1 MNSAQR
7 PWPAVEIELV
17 PIGTLLPFARN
28 ARTHSP
34 TQIERIAGLM
44 RRFGITNPIL
54 RDEDGTVIAGHARLA
69 AAVLNRSQGDE
80 QFARLPVMT
89 ARGWSDDEKH
99 AYVIADN
106 QVALLAGWDFGLL
119 AEELAALSSTGF
131 DLGLLGFG
139 AADLRRLTGLWAG
152 LTDPDALSAP
162 VGPSVAQQG
171 DLWLL
176 GSHRVL
182 CGSATDA
189 AAVGRLFGKDRPTL
203 MATDPPYGVVYDPS
217 WRNTAGVSAS
227 ARTGRVQNDDR
238 ADWREAWAL
247 FPGDT
252 AYIWHAGK
260 FAAQVQQSLE
270 AVGFEIRAQII
281 WRKSHFAIGRGHY
294 HWQHEPCWYAVRKG
308 GKSTWTGDR
317 KQSTVWDIEGVKTA
331 KGTGI
336 ETADDASVH
345 GTQKPVEC
353 MRRPIENNSK
363 TGDIVY
369 DPFLGSGTTVIA
381 AEQCGRICYGLEIDP
396 TYVDVIVRR
405 WQNFTGGTA
414 TLSGSQSTFA
424 QVEIERTQIADGYK
438 GTTTEADGTESVGRQ
453 QR

>member
-1 MNSAQR
+1 MDSAQR
-7 PWPAVEIELV
+7 TWPAAAVEMV
-17 PIGTLLPFARN
+17 PIETLLPFARN

-34 TQIERIAGLM
+34 TQIERIASLM
-44 RRFGITNPIL
+44 KRFGITNPIL

-69 AAVLNRSQGDE
+69 AASLNRSQGDE

-89 ARGWSDDEKH
+89 ARGWSDEEKQ

-119 AEELAALSSTGF
+119 AEEVAALSNTGF
-131 DLGLLGFG
+131 DIGLLGFG
-139 AADLRRLTGLWAG
+139 VADLRRLTGLWAG
-152 LTDPDALSAP
+152 LTDPNALSTP
-162 VGPSVAQQG
+162 MGPTVAREG
-171 DLWLL
+171 DLWQL
-176 GSHRVL
+176 GPHRVL
-182 CGSATDA
+182 CGSATDTA
-189 AAVGRLFGKDRPTL
+189 GVSRLFEAGRPTL

-217 WRNTAGVSAS
+217 WRNAAGVSAS
-227 ARTGRVQNDDR
+227 ARTGKVQNDDR

-252 AYIWHAGK
+252 AYVWHAGK

-294 HWQHEPCWYAVRKG
+294 HWQHEPCWYAARKG

-317 KQSTVWDIEGVKTA
+317 KQSTVWDIEGVKIA
-331 KGTGI
+331 KETGV

-363 TGDIVY
+363 IGDIVY

-396 TYVDVIVRR
+396 TYVDVIVNR
-405 WQNFTGGTA
+405 WQNFTGSTA
-414 TLSGSQSTFA
+414 TLSGTQSTFA
-424 QVEIERTQIADGYK
+424 QVEVKRKQTNDGDK
-438 GTTTEADGTESVGRQ
+438 RTTTKTDSAQGAGGQ